1 MIVTGIADEGSTS
14 LNDQIRIHRSL
25 GWNTIELR
33 LIGDTNVCEMSDL
46 EFDEVAGLLQ
56 AEEVGV
62 VCFASP
68 LANWSRPITSDFRR
82 DAEDLRRS
90 APRMRRL
97 KTRFIRV
104 MSYPNDGLP
113 EAEWRREALRRLR
126 ELTRI
131 AEGEEVVLLHENCS
145 GWGGASPAN
154 QKALIEEIASPHF
167 RIVFDTGNPVGEG
180 HPPEQTWDFY
190 TSARPYIEHIH
201 IKDCRR
207 TDAGDVV
214 YTLAGEGQSMVRE
227 ILKDAIDSGYNG
239 AFSIEPHITAQIHL
253 GISAAS
259 REQAESTYLEYGRRV
274 NDLLAQLWAD
284 HV

>member
-1 MIVTGIADEGSTS
+1 MIVTGIADEGSTR

-25 GWNTIELR
+25 GWDTLELR

-46 EFDEVAGLLQ
+46 EFDEAAGLLQ

-68 LANWSRPITSDFRR
+68 LANWSRPITSDFHR
-82 DAEDLRRS
+82 DVEDLRRS

-104 MSYPNDGLP
+104 MSYPNDGLA
-113 EAEWRREALRRLR
+113 EADWRREAVRRLR

-145 GWGGASPAN
+145 GWGGASPSN
-154 QKALIEEIASPHF
+154 QKALVEEIASPHF

-180 HPPEQTWDFY
+180 HAPKATWDFY
-190 TSARPYIEHIH
+190 TSARPYIEHVH

-207 TDAGDVV
+207 SDAGDIV
-214 YTLAGEGQSMVRE
+214 YTLPGEGQSMVQE
-227 ILKDAIDSGYNG
+227 ILKDAIDSGYGG

-253 GISAAS
+253 GTSATS
-259 REQAESTYLEYGRRV
+259 REQAESTYREYGRRT
-274 NDLLAQLWAD
+274 NEMLARLWAE
-284 HV
+284 HA